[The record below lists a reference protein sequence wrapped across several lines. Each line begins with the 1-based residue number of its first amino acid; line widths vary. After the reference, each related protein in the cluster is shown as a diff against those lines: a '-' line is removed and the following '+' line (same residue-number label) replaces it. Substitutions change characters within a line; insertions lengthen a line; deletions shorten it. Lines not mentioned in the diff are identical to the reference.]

1 MFILLS
7 DFSLFDT
14 MWTVDFEQFQDLP
27 KVPKISNDLFNT
39 IKETLNNPNL
49 TKALNSGQL

>member
-1 MFILLS
+1 
-7 DFSLFDT
+7 